1 MSKKIILGTAQFGM
15 NYGIANKSGK
25 IRFNEIFKI
34 LNYLKKNK
42 INSLDTASSYIR
54 SEKEIG
60 KYYKKTNKKFQITT
74 KFTFKNKKNIQ
85 SQFIKSFSSLGYVPN
100 TILAHNYK
108 DYLNPNFHKEINV
121 IKKKY
126 PIKNIG
132 VSLYNVAELNKI
144 LNYKKPDLIQIPLNI
159 LDKRFLNKKII
170 KTLKRKNIKIQIR
183 SVFLQ
188 GLFFKKKKFIFKNF
202 KNIKK
207 KYERL
212 LQIANSEKM
221 CLGYLS
227 LNWAFNLKEIDYIVL
242 GVDSFAHLKKNLN
255 IVKKKLSKKTY
266 SQIDK
271 INVNNNN
278 IIKPNLWK
286 KK

>member
-1 MSKKIILGTAQFGM
+1 MSKKIILGTAQFGT

-25 IRFNEIFKI
+25 IKYNEIFKI

-42 INSLDTASSYIR
+42 INSLDTASSYIK

-60 KYYKKTNKKFQITT
+60 KYFKKTKKKFEITT
-74 KFTFKNKKNIQ
+74 KFTFKNKEKIQ
-85 SQFIKSFSSLGYVPN
+85 SQFKKSLDSLGYAPN
-100 TILAHNYK
+100 TVLAHSYQ
-108 DYLNPNFHKEINV
+108 DYLNPNFHKEINI

-126 PIKNIG
+126 LIKNIG

-221 CLGYLS
+221 HLGYLS
-227 LNWAFNLKEIDYIVL
+227 LNWAFNLKEIDYIIL

-255 IVKKKLSKKTY
+255 IIKKKLSKKTY

-271 INVNNNN
+271 INVNNNI
-278 IIKPNLWK
+278 IIKPYLWK

>member
-188 GLFFKKKKFIFKNF
+188 GLFFKKK
-202 KNIKK
+202 
-207 KYERL
+207 
-212 LQIANSEKM
+212 
-221 CLGYLS
+221 
-227 LNWAFNLKEIDYIVL
+227 NL
-242 GVDSFAHLKKNLN
+242 FLKIL
-255 IVKKKLSKKTY
+255 
-266 SQIDK
+266 K
-271 INVNNNN
+271 I
-278 IIKPNLWK
+278 
-286 KK
+286 

>member
-1 MSKKIILGTAQFGM
+1 MSKKIVLGTAQFGM
-15 NYGIANKSGK
+15 NYGISNKSGK
-25 IRFNEIFKI
+25 IKSNEIIKI

-42 INSLDTASSYIR
+42 INSLDTASSYIK
-54 SEKEIG
+54 SQKEIG
-60 KYYKKTNKKFQITT
+60 KYYKRTKKKFHITT
-74 KFTFKNKKNIQ
+74 KFTFKKKEEIQ
-85 SQFIKSFSSLGYVPN
+85 SQFRKSLSLLGYVPS

-108 DYLNPNFHKEINV
+108 DYLNPNFHKEINI

-126 PIKNIG
+126 PIKNVG

-144 LNYKKPDLIQIPLNI
+144 LNHKKPDLIQIPVNI

-170 KTLKRKNIKIQIR
+170 KTLKRKKIKIQIR

-212 LQIANSEKM
+212 LQIARSEKIS
-221 CLGYLS
+221 LGYLS

-242 GVDSFAHLKKNLN
+242 GIDSFAQLKKNLN
-255 IVKKKLSKKTY
+255 IIKKRLSKKTY

-271 INVNNNN
+271 INVNNNK

>member
-1 MSKKIILGTAQFGM
+1 MSKKIILGTAQFGTS
-15 NYGIANKSGK
+15 YGIANKSGK
-25 IRFNEIFKI
+25 IKFNEIFKI

-42 INSLDTASSYIR
+42 INLLDTASSYIK

-60 KYYKKTNKKFQITT
+60 KYYKKTKKKFKITT
-74 KFTFKNKKNIQ
+74 KFTFKKKEKIQ
-85 SQFIKSFSSLGYVPN
+85 SQFIKSFNSLGYVPN

-108 DYLNPNFHKEINV
+108 DYLNPNFHKEINI
-121 IKKKY
+121 IKRKY

-132 VSLYNVAELNKI
+132 VSLYNVTELNKI

-159 LDKRFLNKKII
+159 LDKRFLNEKII
-170 KTLKRKNIKIQIR
+170 KTLKKKNIKIQIR

-188 GLFFKKKKFIFKNF
+188 GLFFKKKNFIFKNF

-221 CLGYLS
+221 HLGYLS
-227 LNWAFNLKEIDYIVL
+227 LNWAFNLKGIDYIVL

-255 IVKKKLSKKTY
+255 IIKKKLSKKTY

-278 IIKPNLWK
+278 IIKPYLWK